1 VVAIQRVTIT
11 VALGLLLALAGC
23 TLSEQCRN
31 AGPPDSV
38 ANQACVDR
46 ILQQQNLLQDQRD
59 RWDFRGR
66 DNG

>member
-1 VVAIQRVTIT
+1 VAVMIT
-11 VALGLLLALAGC
+11 MALGLLLALGGC
-23 TLSEQCRN
+23 SLSEQCRD
-31 AGPPDSV
+31 AGAPGSA

-66 DNG
+66 DAG